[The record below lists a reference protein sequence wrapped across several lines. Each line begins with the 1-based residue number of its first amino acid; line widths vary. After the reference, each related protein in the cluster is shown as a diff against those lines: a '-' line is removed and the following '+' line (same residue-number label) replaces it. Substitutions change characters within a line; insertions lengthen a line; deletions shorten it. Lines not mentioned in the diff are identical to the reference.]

1 MTSSTPKQLLIL
13 IHSLLTPPSL
23 PLHPPVRLL
32 PWESNTVVY
41 RFLGSDK
48 CMYPFIDTMKKQ
60 LSNGHVKVE

>member
-13 IHSLLTPPSL
+13 IHSLPP
-23 PLHPPVRLL
+23 PPPPVRLL
-32 PWESNTVVY
+32 PWESNSVVY

-60 LSNGHVKVE
+60 VSNGHVKVE